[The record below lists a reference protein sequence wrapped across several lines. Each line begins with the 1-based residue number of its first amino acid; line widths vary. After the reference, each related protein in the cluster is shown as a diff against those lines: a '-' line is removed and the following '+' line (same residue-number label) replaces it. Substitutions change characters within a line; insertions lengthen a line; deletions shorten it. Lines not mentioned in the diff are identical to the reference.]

1 VSLPAGSGGAEGG
14 ATRPAVVTG
23 AARGI
28 GRATALALGRRGLPV
43 ALLGRESG
51 RLAEAAAEV
60 SALGVPARAI
70 PCDVASEDDV
80 RRAAAEA
87 LSAFGTPVAVI
98 NNAGIV
104 RRGPLVHETTA
115 ADWDEVVAVNLRGPF
130 LVSRAFLP
138 AMLAAGSGRL
148 VHVASISATI
158 GCPGSAS
165 YAASKWGL
173 VGLAKSLAEE
183 LRDRGLQSMAVLPG
197 SVDTEMLTGSG
208 LPPRMTAAD
217 VATLIVYA
225 ALDAPAAAT
234 GSAFEM
240 FG

>member
-1 VSLPAGSGGAEGG
+1 VSLPASSGAASSG
-14 ATRPAVVTG
+14 TVRPVVVTDAG
-23 AARGI
+23 RGI
-28 GRATALALGRRGLPV
+28 GRAAALAFGRRGFPV

-51 RLAEAAAEV
+51 GLAEAAAEV

-70 PCDVASEDDV
+70 PCDVASEEDV
-80 RRAAAEA
+80 RRAATEVLAV
-87 LSAFGTPVAVI
+87 FGAPVAVV

-104 RRGPLVHETTA
+104 RRGPLVHETA
-115 ADWDEVVAVNLRGPF
+115 VADWDEVVAVNLRGPF

-138 AMLAAGSGRL
+138 SMLAAGSGRL

-197 SVDTEMLTGSG
+197 SVDTEMLAGSG

-217 VATLIVYA
+217 VANLIVYA

-234 GSAFEM
+234 GTAFEM